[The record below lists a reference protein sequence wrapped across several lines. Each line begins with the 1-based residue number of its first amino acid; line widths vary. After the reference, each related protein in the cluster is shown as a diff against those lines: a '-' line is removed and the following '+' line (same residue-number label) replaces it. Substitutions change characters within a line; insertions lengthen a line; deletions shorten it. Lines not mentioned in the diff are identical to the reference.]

1 MFNPRK
7 IEIKWSVYRIFRN
20 AIKAILS
27 ENRNFANKLIYNTL
41 KRSIND
47 LLFQSNSSE
56 NFKKQHDRLNKFTMR
71 KFLPLAIL
79 LLITITGSANTE
91 LLKGTPFGSTSV
103 DYSTGTAS
111 TTVNTPADAFDDD
124 FTTYYASYDRS
135 NTWVGLDLGKP
146 YVIKSVS
153 FCPRQNWGSRLQL
166 GIFEGANKSDFSD
179 ALPIAIIKTVP
190 DGNVLTSLD
199 VSCSL
204 GFRYV
209 RFRGPSDARCNIA
222 ELKFYGEQSVG
233 DSTQF
238 CQMTNLPLLVIN
250 TNNYQAIDSKEVY
263 VDGMLSVI
271 SNDGKTLFTD
281 TLKIRGR
288 GNASWLYPKKPYKIK
303 LAHKTHLL
311 GMPAKAKDWTLINNW
326 GDKTLIR
333 NLVAFETSRRFKMDY
348 TPAATLVNVI
358 VNGEYEGCYQLC
370 DQLEVGKKRINITE
384 MDSTCVN
391 IPEITGGYLVEI
403 DAYASSEPKH
413 FSSNKNTPVTIKYP
427 KDDEITNEQFNYI
440 KNSFNAMEA
449 KIYSS
454 YYTDDSFGYITA
466 LDVSSF
472 IKHFLVGEFSGNT
485 DTYWSTYLSKDRGS
499 LEKFKA
505 AAVWDFDLAFENDA
519 RTYPINNLTTYM
531 CMSSKASF
539 AGDMK
544 TFVSRVANTQ
554 TTTIS
559 KFWSEARD
567 HNGFT
572 WENMSAYV
580 DSLVNVIDQS
590 QQLNFIRWPI
600 LNQLVH
606 QNFQALGTYQAEVDF
621 MKNYI
626 KERFDWMDN
635 KIGYIAGIKNA
646 EEQLAGTILG
656 AQNKIVIRNFPTGAS
671 YNIFTMDGKVSE
683 SGTISAENAD
693 VNMAPGFYIVKVT
706 NTNGVS
712 RQQKVMVQ

>member
-1 MFNPRK
+1 MRK
-7 IEIKWSVYRIFRN
+7 I
-20 AIKAILS
+20 
-27 ENRNFANKLIYNTL
+27 
-41 KRSIND
+41 
-47 LLFQSNSSE
+47 
-56 NFKKQHDRLNKFTMR
+56 
-71 KFLPLAIL
+71 LPFAIL
-79 LLITITGSANTE
+79 LFISITGSANTE

-209 RFRGPSDARCNIA
+209 RYRGPNDARCNIA
-222 ELKFYGEQSVG
+222 ELKFYGEQGVG

-671 YNIFTMDGKVSE
+671 YHIFTMDGKVSE

-706 NTNGVS
+706 STNGVS